1 MSFTCHIYADPN
13 NDLRMKP
20 ACLVKPFESEGVVE
34 RTEVNMLTSTLVVIK
49 MIWVKIKIKMIKTS
63 NVVRSMP
70 RRAG

>member
-1 MSFTCHIYADPN
+1 
-13 NDLRMKP
+13 MKP